1 MYFGEGRTSFAYIL
15 EGDGQPCYVLWRGT
29 DNLDI
34 YFGGGTDNLNIY
46 FRGDENLCFY
56 QILLLSLK

>member
-1 MYFGEGRTSFAYIL
+1 MQKGGTDNHNMYFG
-15 EGDGQPCYVLWRGT
+15 VGT

-46 FRGDENLCFY
+46 FGGGGRQPLY
-56 QILLLSLK
+56 LSNTITK